1 MEDFISQE
9 EFNNINDVSTIS
21 IESIIDSAKSVGLVT
36 EVLVAA
42 FNHKGQFPKASTLEC
57 LQVGAEDWDVF
68 G

>member
-1 MEDFISQE
+1 MEDFITQE
-9 EFNNINDVSTIS
+9 EFIYTNGMDS
-21 IESIIDSAKSVGLVT
+21 IQIEDIMSAATSAGLMV

-42 FNHKGQFPKASTLEC
+42 FNHKGQFPESTTLEC

>member
-9 EFNNINDVSTIS
+9 EFDNMNNVNMDS
-21 IESIIDSAKSVGLVT
+21 IENIIDLAKSMGLVT

-42 FNHKGQFPKASTLEC
+42 FNHKAQFPKASTLEC
-57 LQVGAEDWDVF
+57 LQVGAEDWDIL